1 MKINCTRYFRKRS
14 ITTIKYYLPKSP
26 KIETSK
32 IMSFELIDTHVHLNF
47 DNFKG
52 KLPEV
57 RKRWQEAGIVHL
69 IHSCVEPSEFPT
81 LVAIADQIPE
91 ISLSVG
97 LHPLDVEKWTEQTG
111 DDIFR
116 LAQSDHRVVAL
127 GEMGLDL
134 YKGDKIKEQIQVLE
148 SQLTIA
154 KQLNLPVIIHC
165 RDGASLLRDIL
176 TKFISSQGSLSGVMH
191 CWGGT
196 MEETQWFLDLGFYI
210 SFSGVVTF
218 KKAEQVHS
226 SAKFVPSDR
235 ILVETDCPFL
245 APVPKRGKS
254 NEPSYVRYV
263 AESVANL
270 RQTSLE
276 NFAVQTTANAC
287 SLFRLKR

>member
-1 MKINCTRYFRKRS
+1 MN
-14 ITTIKYYLPKSP
+14 
-26 KIETSK
+26 
-32 IMSFELIDTHVHLNF
+32 FELIDTHVHLNF

-69 IHSCVEPSEFPT
+69 IHSCVEPKEFPIIQ
-81 LVAIADQIPE
+81 AIADQIPE

-97 LHPLDVEKWTEQTG
+97 LHPLDVEKWTDHTCEE
-111 DDIFR
+111 ILI

-134 YKGDKIKEQIQVLE
+134 YKGDNVKEQITILE
-148 SQLTIA
+148 AQLNIA
-154 KQLNLPVIIHC
+154 KKLNLPVIIHC
-165 RDGASLLRDIL
+165 REGATLLRDL
-176 TKFISSQGSLSGVMH
+176 LKKFISTQGTLTGVMH
-191 CWGGT
+191 CWGGNV
-196 MEETQWFLDLGFYI
+196 EETQWFLDLGFYL

-218 KKAEQVHS
+218 KKAEQIQK
-226 SAKFVPSDR
+226 SAMFVPSDR

-263 AESVANL
+263 AEYVANL

-287 SLFRLKR
+287 SLFPLKKDELRH